1 MPQYINSRSIGYT
14 AVNNGAWSTFMN
26 SYGATPFS
34 GNETS
39 GMRGTSFSG
48 STSFTA
54 PASGTYTARAAA
66 DNIGTFNIGGTSFS
80 CGEFTSGGNTG
91 SRFFSRGST
100 VSLSWSVQNFG
111 IEQGDFGDDF
121 ASNPCAIAFTV
132 DGPDLIRGC
141 TDSRANNYN
150 SAAEEDDGSC
160 VFNPP
165 TASISID
172 KSWIVNTG
180 NQSAT
185 ISWSAG
191 GVINSISVTSV
202 PGPGT
207 SGSQVVSPSS
217 TTTYTITVNGP
228 RQTATDS
235 VTLTVYQPPSINL
248 FLNQNSIITGGT
260 TNLNW
265 QVTGDVTN
273 TSINQNI
280 GDVPNNGTIQ
290 VSPDVSTTYIGTST
304 FVDPD
309 GNTYSD
315 SDSVRLIV
323 YQRPTLEVVVP
334 GSVKYGEDVFIE
346 YGYEYAND
354 SVILTP
360 QYRYRNANNDGFINV
375 NGNPINLTPLSSSAE
390 FNQIGTRVENQ
401 SINFSPIY
409 NNDGPFEIR
418 FIVVAT
424 GDGGQETINTP
435 VLVNIDL
442 VPTNIVIP
450 ETKALIDEDP
460 VFAPDPDAFPNLIL
474 QVGDVD
480 IPVEVKSNKPIEM
493 SLDGGNTWINIR
505 EKT

>member
-1 MPQYINSRSIGYT
+1 MPQYINSRNIGYT
-14 AVNNGAWSTFMN
+14 AVNNADWSVFMN
-26 SYGATPFS
+26 TYGATPFN

-39 GMRGTSFSG
+39 GMRDVTFSG
-48 STSFTA
+48 SASFIA
-54 PASGTYTARAAA
+54 PASGTYTARAAC
-66 DNIGTFNIGGTSFS
+66 DNAGSFNIGGISFE
-80 CGEFTSGGNTG
+80 CGGFTSGGNTG
-91 SRFFSRGST
+91 SRFYSRGST

-111 IEQGDFGDDF
+111 APDADNF
-121 ASNPCAIAFTV
+121 ALNPTAISFTV
-132 DGPDLIRGC
+132 DGPELIRGC

-160 VFNPP
+160 IFNPP

-180 NQSAT
+180 DQSAT

-202 PGPGT
+202 SGPGT
-207 SGSQVVSPSS
+207 SGSRVVSPSS

-228 RQTATDS
+228 SQTATDS
-235 VTLTVYQPPSINL
+235 VTLTVYQLPSINL
-248 FLNQNSIITGGT
+248 FLNQNPIITGGT

-265 QVTGDVTN
+265 QVTGNVTN
-273 TSINQNI
+273 TFIDQNI

-304 FVDPD
+304 LVVPD
-309 GNTYSD
+309 GTTYSD
-315 SDSVRLIV
+315 SDSVRLVV

-334 GSVKYGEDVFIE
+334 NSINYGEDLSIE
-346 YGYEYAND
+346 YGYEYANV
-354 SVILTP
+354 SVVLTP
-360 QYRYRNANNDGFINV
+360 QYRYRNANNDGLVSII
-375 NGNPINLTPLSSSAE
+375 GDAINLTPLSSSAE
-390 FNQIGTRVENQ
+390 FGQTGTKVENQ

-418 FIVVAT
+418 FNVVAT
-424 GDGGQETINTP
+424 GSGGQETINTP

-442 VPTNIVIP
+442 VPTNIFIP
-450 ETKALIDEDP
+450 ETKALVDEDP

-480 IPVEVKSNKPIEM
+480 IPVEVKSNKPIQM
-493 SLDGGNTWINIR
+493 SLDNGNTWINIR

>member
-14 AVNNGAWSTFMN
+14 AVSNGAWSGFMN
-26 SYGATPFS
+26 SYAATPFN

-39 GMRGTSFSG
+39 GMKNATFSG
-48 STSFTA
+48 SASFTA
-54 PASGTYTARAAA
+54 PASGTYTARAAS
-66 DNIGTFNIGGTSFS
+66 DDSGSFNMGGTSFGTGRS
-80 CGEFTSGGNTG
+80 DSGGNTG
-91 SRFFSRGST
+91 SRFYSRGST
-100 VSLSWSVQNFG
+100 VSLSWSVTNSSSAA
-111 IEQGDFGDDF
+111 DDF
-121 ASNPCAIAFTV
+121 ANNPCAISFTV
-132 DGPDLIRGC
+132 DGPELIRGC
-141 TDSRANNYN
+141 TDPRANNYN
-150 SAAEEDDGSC
+150 SSAEEDDGSC
-160 VFNPP
+160 IFNPP

-180 NQSAT
+180 DQSST

-202 PGPGT
+202 SGPGT
-207 SGSQVVSPSS
+207 SGSRVVSPSS

-265 QVTGDVTN
+265 QVTGNVTN
-273 TSINQNI
+273 TFIDQNI

-290 VSPDVSTTYIGTST
+290 VSPDVSTTYIGTTT

-309 GNTYSD
+309 GTIYSD
-315 SDSVRLIV
+315 SDSVRLVV

-334 GSVKYGEDVFIE
+334 NSINYGEDLSIE
-346 YGYEYAND
+346 YGYEYANV
-354 SVILTP
+354 SVVLTP

-375 NGNPINLTPLSSSAE
+375 NGDPINLTPLSSSAE
-390 FNQIGTRVENQ
+390 FGQTGTRVENQ

-409 NNDGPFEIR
+409 NSDGPFQIAYN
-418 FIVVAT
+418 VVAT
-424 GDGGQETINTP
+424 GNGGQETINVP
-435 VLVNIDL
+435 VLVDIDL

-450 ETKALIDEDP
+450 ETEALIDEDP
-460 VFAPDPDAFPNLIL
+460 VFAPDPDAFPNLTL

-480 IPVEVKSNKPIEM
+480 IPVEVKSNKPIQM
-493 SLDGGNTWINIR
+493 SLDGGNTWLNIR
-505 EKT
+505 EKA